1 MRVES
6 EPAHSGSD
14 CSYVVN
20 SRFRSD
26 WAKQIGPE
34 CSWDVKVL
42 SYVKKAR
49 RSRGAHAKSSAT
61 SQAPKAPCNGLL
73 ETVARWLRQR
83 SSLEYAW
90 WT

>member
-42 SYVKKAR
+42 SCVKKAR
-49 RSRGAHAKSSAT
+49 RLRGEHAKSSAT
-61 SQAPKAPCNGLL
+61 SQAPQAP
-73 ETVARWLRQR
+73 
-83 SSLEYAW
+83 
-90 WT
+90 

>member
-1 MRVES
+1 MS
-6 EPAHSGSD
+6 K
-14 CSYVVN
+14 CSVATECDAASVAV
-20 SRFRSD
+20 RGQLEL

-42 SYVKKAR
+42 SCVKKAR
-49 RSRGAHAKSSAT
+49 RLRGEHNKSCAT
-61 SQAPKAPCNGLL
+61 SQAPQAPCNGML

-83 SSLEYAW
+83 SSLVYAW